1 MGKQKRKQAEPDV
14 SNKMLKLNKRSKPD
28 EKAKLAIG
36 PKVIK
41 PVGPKVVK
49 PVGHKAVKSAN
60 LKKAPKNL
68 PSKDASKS
76 SQPLPT
82 VGNDAKLKEIAA
94 KARDAEQ
101 LAASEEQLNAAV
113 DQPTVKEEE
122 EREVVKVKRSN
133 PSLRLKESAAK
144 SYLSIS
150 GGPAEDDKTVKVPSY
165 SYMKNRGIVY
175 IRYGTGSNSK
185 LSFFVPGTHPPYFLK
200 FRSFI

>member
-68 PSKDASKS
+68 PSKDASKP

-82 VGNDAKLKEIAA
+82 VGNDAKLKEIAE
-94 KARDAEQ
+94 KAREAEQ
-101 LAASEEQLNAAV
+101 LAAGEEQLAAGEEQLAAGEEQLSGAAV
-113 DQPTVKEEE
+113 DQE

-133 PSLRLKESAAK
+133 PSLRGLKESAAK

-175 IRYGTGSNSK
+175 IRY
-185 LSFFVPGTHPPYFLK
+185 PYWW
-200 FRSFI
+200 

>member
-14 SNKMLKLNKRSKPD
+14 SNKMLKLNKRPKPD
-28 EKAKLAIG
+28 EKAKLAVG
-36 PKVIK
+36 PKVVK

-49 PVGHKAVKSAN
+49 PVGLKAVKSAN

-68 PSKDASKS
+68 PSKDASKP

-94 KARDAEQ
+94 KAREAEQ
-101 LAASEEQLNAAV
+101 LAAGEEQLSGAAV
-113 DQPTVKEEE
+113 DQE

-133 PSLRLKESAAK
+133 PSLRGLKETAAK

-175 IRYGTGSNSK
+175 IRY
-185 LSFFVPGTHPPYFLK
+185 
-200 FRSFI
+200 R

>member
-14 SNKMLKLNKRSKPD
+14 SNKMLKLNKRPKPD
-28 EKAKLAIG
+28 EKAKVAIG
-36 PKVIK
+36 PKVVK

-68 PSKDASKS
+68 PSKDDSKT

-82 VGNDAKLKEIAA
+82 VANDAKLKEIAA
-94 KARDAEQ
+94 KAREAEQ
-101 LAASEEQLNAAV
+101 LAAGEEQLSGAAV
-113 DQPTVKEEE
+113 DQPTLKEEE

-133 PSLRLKESAAK
+133 PSLRGLKESAAK

-150 GGPAEDDKTVKVPSY
+150 GGPAEDDTTVKVPSY

-175 IRYGTGSNSK
+175 IRYR
-185 LSFFVPGTHPPYFLK
+185 VH
-200 FRSFI
+200 RQ

>member
-1 MGKQKRKQAEPDV
+1 MTYNSYNVDIENALQNLTMGKQKRKQAEPDV
-14 SNKMLKLNKRSKPD
+14 SNKMLKLNKRPKPN
-28 EKAKLAIG
+28 EKAISAVG
-36 PKVIK
+36 PKVVK

-49 PVGHKAVKSAN
+49 PVGQKAVKSAN

-68 PSKDASKS
+68 PSKDASKPN
-76 SQPLPT
+76 QPLPT

-94 KARDAEQ
+94 KAREAEQ
-101 LAASEEQLNAAV
+101 LAAGEEQLAAGEEQLSAAV
-113 DQPTVKEEE
+113 DQE

-133 PSLRLKESAAK
+133 PSLRGLKESAAK

-175 IRYGTGSNSK
+175 IRYW
-185 LSFFVPGTHPPYFLK
+185 
-200 FRSFI
+200 

>member
-14 SNKMLKLNKRSKPD
+14 SNKMLKLNKRSKPN
-28 EKAKLAIG
+28 EKAISA
-36 PKVIK
+36 
-41 PVGPKVVK
+41 VGPKVVK
-49 PVGHKAVKSAN
+49 PVGPKVIKPVGQKAVKSAN

-68 PSKDASKS
+68 PSKEASKP

-82 VGNDAKLKEIAA
+82 VASDAKLKEIAE
-94 KARDAEQ
+94 KAREAEQLAAGEEQ
-101 LAASEEQLNAAV
+101 LAASEEQLSGAAV
-113 DQPTVKEEE
+113 DQE

-133 PSLRLKESAAK
+133 PSLRGLKESAAK

-175 IRYGTGSNSK
+175 IRY
-185 LSFFVPGTHPPYFLK
+185 
-200 FRSFI
+200 R

>member
-49 PVGHKAVKSAN
+49 PVGQKAVKSASP
-60 LKKAPKNL
+60 KKAPKNL
-68 PSKDASKS
+68 PSKDAPKP

-82 VGNDAKLKEIAA
+82 VGSDAKLKEIAE
-94 KARDAEQ
+94 KAREAEQ
-101 LAASEEQLNAAV
+101 LAAGEEQLSAAV
-113 DQPTVKEEE
+113 DQPTLKEEE

-150 GGPAEDDKTVKVPSY
+150 GGPAEDGKTVKVPSY

-175 IRYGTGSNSK
+175 IRCW
-185 LSFFVPGTHPPYFLK
+185 
-200 FRSFI
+200 